1 MLTAVLGHRSATR
14 RPISV
19 GTCAYHTAHVSI
31 YAACANARCSRTR
44 EDTKTPANRAR
55 MAQPFAC
62 VPAGHGIFQLCRL
75 CAGLLHACSTTM
87 SEPPCAGLPPGPA
100 AAWQGACARIARAAG
115 GAEGSWAP
123 VAVGR
128 QAVARPR
135 RLTVERV
142 MRGDVPCGGGPLGV
156 ASVVRRRRRRRR
168 RAALPRFLL
177 PIFKKFQK
185 NLIPLF
191 SDSTIGDEFLEV
203 KID

>member
-62 VPAGHGIFQLCRL
+62 VPPGHGIFQLCRL

-142 MRGDVPCGGGPLGV
+142 MRGGCSMWRWAAGGGFCGAQAPPPPPPCC
-156 ASVVRRRRRRRR
+156 A
-168 RAALPRFLL
+168 P
-177 PIFKKFQK
+177 PILAPDFQK
-185 NLIPLF
+185 ISKKSHSALLGFDNINF
-191 SDSTIGDEFLEV
+191 SL
-203 KID
+203 K